1 MSGLVFKIITMLTA
15 GLVAMPSS
23 AEFRDPTQPAYPPS
37 STAETQANGSD
48 GGNELVLSAIW
59 ISSQSRRATINGINA
74 KEGQTIV
81 IEQTPTMNPA
91 PATPANTVAV
101 GDRKNELLD
110 KALELSNAKTNTSPI
125 QENIISSL
133 GNMAGPLGGMV
144 APLLTTAIG
153 SMDIPRL
160 QPTETGIQQQADNRQ
175 NPKTVHTT
183 VPRSITIKIIS
194 IRKNSVIIDKNGE
207 LKTLQ
212 LVQRPYKIARNKY
225 KAHL

>member
-1 MSGLVFKIITMLTA
+1 MAFKIITLLTA
-15 GLVAMPSS
+15 GLAAMPCS

-37 STAETQANGSD
+37 STAEANGSES
-48 GGNELVLSAIW
+48 GNELVLSAIW

-81 IEQTPTMNPA
+81 IEQTPTMKPA

-110 KALELSNAKTNTSPI
+110 KALELSNAKTNTSPA

-133 GNMAGPLGGMV
+133 GNMAGPVGGLV

-153 SMDIPRL
+153 SMGIPQL
-160 QPTETGIQQQADNRQ
+160 QPAETGIQQQADSTQ
-175 NPKTVHTT
+175 PLKTAHTT
-183 VPRSITIKIIS
+183 APRSLTIKIIS
-194 IRKNSVIIDKNGE
+194 IRKNSVIIDTNGE

-212 LVQRPYKIARNKY
+212 LVQRSYKTARNKY
-225 KAHL
+225 